1 MCCLYLEAVA
11 VNDIMRSK
19 ELSIQVKQ
27 TIVRLQNQ
35 NRSIRERES
44 RNIRSDQINNS
55 GRTTSASSA
64 FCYNYHAVS

>member
-35 NRSIRERES
+35 NRSIRERE
-44 RNIRSDQINNS
+44 QE
-55 GRTTSASSA
+55 
-64 FCYNYHAVS
+64 H